1 MRVVSTREYKLI
13 PGYIGEAGDR
23 INNQSL
29 VPKCK
34 LRGIRA
40 SQVEWSVLL
49 CDAPVFGY
57 ASVMHEEPYP
67 IIIQTSVLFFQSI
80 TILNGYMKIENPIIP
95 IDAVHRCPPLS
106 PVFIGRT
113 TARKRGECERESER
127 ETRSVDALPKACRHR
142 VGMRSGQGVDLPY

>member
-1 MRVVSTREYKLI
+1 MVLATRGMKRKIDNVNVNMRVVSTREYKLI

-67 IIIQTSVLFFQSI
+67 IIIQT
-80 TILNGYMKIENPIIP
+80 
-95 IDAVHRCPPLS
+95 
-106 PVFIGRT
+106 
-113 TARKRGECERESER
+113 
-127 ETRSVDALPKACRHR
+127 
-142 VGMRSGQGVDLPY
+142 